1 MVQRTWLQ
9 FKMNVHT
16 LCNLLN
22 CLHGHYNINFNHHLK
37 TLYWIL
43 KIHISCQKKNPTKKP
58 KNNAKKNTGLILIST
73 SDIRDFTF
81 KKWGKSYMIINMNSE
96 CSTFTKEQLTYSTE

>member
-1 MVQRTWLQ
+1 MDI
-9 FKMNVHT
+9 K
-16 LCNLLN
+16 
-22 CLHGHYNINFNHHLK
+22 NFMPK
-37 TLYWIL
+37 
-43 KIHISCQKKNPTKKP
+43 KKQQKN

-81 KKWGKSYMIINMNSE
+81 KKWGKRYMIINMNSE

>member
-1 MVQRTWLQ
+1 MP
-9 FKMNVHT
+9 
-16 LCNLLN
+16 
-22 CLHGHYNINFNHHLK
+22 
-37 TLYWIL
+37 
-43 KIHISCQKKNPTKKP
+43 KKNPTKKP